1 MVVTSEGGAGSLG
14 ARLERSRRFSGAP
27 RGDCSWD
34 GRREAALW
42 ASLADRAGSDVRR
55 QTRVDV
61 GVDVGLV
68 AGQGRAPGLKLRRRS
83 NSANIQ
89 QTETYLRG
97 KGTNEQKPG
106 TTQIEHQSMHKN
118 EGVSCAC

>member
-1 MVVTSEGGAGSLG
+1 MGLV
-14 ARLERSRRFSGAP
+14 SRP
-27 RGDCSWD
+27 RW
-34 GRREAALW
+34 
-42 ASLADRAGSDVRR
+42 VRR

-61 GVDVGLV
+61 DVDVDVVAGQGR
-68 AGQGRAPGLKLRRRS
+68 AGQGRAPGLKLRASGAAATARTCNRD
-83 NSANIQ
+83 I
-89 QTETYLRG
+89 LRTCGG